1 MLAEST
7 RIVRPSRRDLDRLA
21 CQRAAELERR
31 AGGALC
37 APPPAGAGVKMQ
49 GPDAVLADPKAIF
62 GANLTIWLR
71 ASKGITLAGGQVDV
85 QLDQSGNN
93 NTMHRPAVGP
103 TMGAGINGNV
113 TTEWDGAGAQE
124 LVPAVATF
132 TVYPSAQPRSL
143 LTQHAFTVFWVYKFT
158 GAVTCDHAYDTPC
171 AVAASPAFARIGFGA
186 GIDPG
191 NAAHDQAQA
200 GLYDD
205 PGGGGAG
212 WVEAR
217 GPSVPKGQPHYA
229 IAVFS
234 GQTLTLYQDTAAPV
248 SIVLVAPPT
257 NDPTYNLDIGRNES
271 VAGAAWQGSL
281 GEEGTANVA
290 ASPGQIT
297 ALKKWLHVQWGI

>member
-1 MLAEST
+1 MS
-7 RIVRPSRRDLDRLA
+7 
-21 CQRAAELERR
+21 
-31 AGGALC
+31 
-37 APPPAGAGVKMQ
+37 PPPAGIGARLQ
-49 GPDAVLADPKAIF
+49 GPSATSPDPLAIF
-62 GANLTIWLR
+62 GIHLTIWLR
-71 ASKGITLAGGQVDV
+71 SSVGITLAGGQVDI

-93 NTMHRPAVGP
+93 NTMHRPATGP
-103 TMGAGINGNV
+103 TMGTGINGHV
-113 TTEWDGAGAQE
+113 TTEWDGSDIPE
-124 LVPAVATF
+124 LQPAVATF

-143 LTQHAFTVFWVYKFT
+143 ITQHAFTVFWVYKYT
-158 GAVTCDHAYDTPC
+158 GTTVCDLAYDTPT
-171 AVAASPAFARIGFGA
+171 VIGASPAFARLGFGA

-212 WVEAR
+212 WVQTR

-234 GQTLTLYQDTAAPV
+234 GQTLALYQDTAAPT

-271 VAGAAWQGSL
+271 VVQGAWQGSI
-281 GEEGTANVA
+281 GEEGTANIA
-290 ASPGQIT
+290 ATPAQI
-297 ALKKWLHVQWGI
+297 ARLQAYFRAQWTL